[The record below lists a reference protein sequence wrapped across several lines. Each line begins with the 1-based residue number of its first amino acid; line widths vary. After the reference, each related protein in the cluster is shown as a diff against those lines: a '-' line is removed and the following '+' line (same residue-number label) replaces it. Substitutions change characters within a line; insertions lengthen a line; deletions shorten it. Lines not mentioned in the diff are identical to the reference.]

1 MSEPVPLPQRPV
13 EIPGWWVI
21 VAMFAFGTCAT
32 ALIFIYWEMHTR
44 PFRPLTEAV
53 GREFRHSVP
62 KVEGGRN
69 KGGPMT
75 LRVAL
80 RVPFKPVKGLEE
92 TEAVVRR
99 VVELSKQHADIS
111 RFEIL
116 EVYLIQR
123 APEQAVVTAAFQFPV
138 TMLLN
143 SSTGKSPPEEQ

>member
-1 MSEPVPLPQRPV
+1 MTVEVPSPPHSR

-21 VAMFAFGTCAT
+21 VAMFLFGGCAT
-32 ALIFIYWEMHTR
+32 AMIFIYWDMHTR

-53 GREFRHSVP
+53 GREFRHSLP

-75 LRVAL
+75 LRVAM

-99 VVELSKQHADIS
+99 VVELSKTHADI
-111 RFEIL
+111 RQFEIL

-123 APEQAVVTAAFQFPV
+123 APEQVAVTAAFQFP
-138 TMLLN
+138 TTALLN
-143 SSTGKSPPEEQ
+143 APVEPASSE